1 MTPPPP
7 TAAPTADDFADIAW
21 DAPRGARDGLADSAV
36 RQGTLGDFSASSDLA
51 LCLLPLLEALGDES
65 TPRAVAEALPH
76 FANDLDLT
84 DMLNVMANL
93 GWESRSLPLHM
104 ATLDPRL
111 TPGLLLPKGNH
122 PAVVILG
129 RVGDRVRLYD
139 PAVRDVVERPA
150 SALRGHYHVFK
161 RGLNAEGAKQ
171 ETGYFRRLLTRF
183 RPLILRT
190 LGATLASNI
199 IILSTPL
206 FIMSLYDK
214 VIPNAALDTLAI
226 MLLGVAMALAGD
238 WILKALRAHMIA
250 HLGGRLDY
258 ILGRAVFQRVLSL
271 PPAFTEMA
279 NISSQVARLKDFET
293 IREFFTGPVAAVL
306 FELPFATIF
315 LVMMAIL
322 GGPIVLVPAGAMILF
337 LIIAMLIQPVMKHQV
352 AQAARAGSKRHEFL
366 VEIFSKVRDIKDTGS
381 EAIWRERF
389 RELSAAAVMANQAST
404 RTTAIMGA
412 LSQSLIVLTG
422 LATLGWGVLRALE
435 GQMTIGALIASMIM
449 VWWVLK
455 PLGVVFSAMTQMER
469 VRDSIAQIDRL
480 MQVAPEWQ
488 EGAGTVPARRMT
500 GKITLNQVS
509 LRYLADQ
516 DPAVAGLSLQVEP
529 GEIIAIAGP
538 NGSGKSTIL
547 KMVLGMYRPQA
558 GTVRIDDVDI
568 RQMDPLALR
577 QAVAY
582 VPQSCEIFFG
592 TIAQNLRLAQPEASD
607 RELRWA
613 CSEAGLLED
622 IEALPQG
629 FDTRVGD
636 GRTGALPSHFL
647 QRLSL
652 ARAYVKRAPI
662 TLFDEPANGL
672 DFTGDQQ
679 FMKVLQ
685 RMRGHSTVL
694 LVSHRPSHLKLA
706 DRVAILQQGQLRM
719 VGPPHQ
725 VLGRLPPGMF

>member
-1 MTPPPP
+1 
-7 TAAPTADDFADIAW
+7 
-21 DAPRGARDGLADSAV
+21 V
-36 RQGTLGDFSASSDLA
+36 
-51 LCLLPLLEALGDES
+51 
-65 TPRAVAEALPH
+65 
-76 FANDLDLT
+76 
-84 DMLNVMANL
+84 
-93 GWESRSLPLHM
+93 
-104 ATLDPRL
+104 
-111 TPGLLLPKGNH
+111 
-122 PAVVILG
+122 
-129 RVGDRVRLYD
+129 
-139 PAVRDVVERPA
+139 
-150 SALRGHYHVFK
+150 
-161 RGLNAEGAKQ
+161 EGAKQ
-171 ETGYFRRLLTRF
+171 DTGYFRRLLTRF

-199 IILSTPL
+199 IILATPL

-214 VIPNAALDTLAI
+214 VIPNGALDTLSV
-226 MLLGVAMALAGD
+226 MLLGVAVALAGD
-238 WILKALRAHMIA
+238 WALKALRARMIA

-258 ILGRAVFQRVLSL
+258 ILGRAVFQRGLSL
-271 PPAFTEMA
+271 PPAYTEMA

-322 GGPIVLVPAGAMILF
+322 GGPIVLVPAAAMLLF
-337 LIIAMLIQPVMKHQV
+337 LVIALLMRPVMRSQV
-352 AQAARAGSKRHEFL
+352 AEAARAGSKRHEFL
-366 VEIFSKVRDIKDTGS
+366 VEIFAKVRDIKDTGS

-389 RELSAAAVMANQAST
+389 RELSAAAVMASQAST
-404 RTTAIMGA
+404 RTTAIMGVV
-412 LSQSLIVLTG
+412 SQGLIVVTG
-422 LATLGWGVLRALE
+422 LGTLGWGVLRTLE
-435 GQMTIGALIASMIM
+435 GNMTVGALIASMIM

-455 PLGVVFSAMTQMER
+455 PLGVVFPAMTQVER
-469 VRDSIAQIDRL
+469 VRDSIVQIDRL

-488 EGAGTVPARRMT
+488 EGAATVSARRLS
-500 GKITLNQVS
+500 GKVTLNQVS

-516 DPAVAGLSLQVEP
+516 DPAIAGLSLQVEP
-529 GEIIAIAGP
+529 GEILAIAGP

-558 GTVRIDDVDI
+558 GTVRIDDADI
-568 RQMDPLALR
+568 RQMDPLTLR
-577 QAVAY
+577 QAIAY
-582 VPQSCEIFFG
+582 VPQTCEIFFG

-613 CSEAGLLED
+613 CAEAGLLED
-622 IEALPQG
+622 IEALPKG
-629 FDTRVGD
+629 FGTRVGD

-652 ARAYVKRAPI
+652 ARAYLKRAPI

-706 DRVAILQQGQLRM
+706 ARVAILQQGQLRM
-719 VGPPHQ
+719 VGPPDQ

>member
-1 MTPPPP
+1 MTPPP
-7 TAAPTADDFADIAW
+7 TAAAPTADDFSDIAW
-21 DAPRGARDGLADSAV
+21 GAPRVAKDGLEGGAA
-36 RQGTLGDFSASSDLA
+36 RQGMLGGFNAHSDLA
-51 LCLLPLLEALGDES
+51 RCLLPLLDALGDTS
-65 TPRAVAEALPH
+65 PPRAVAESLPH
-76 FANDLDLT
+76 FADDLDLT

-93 GWESRSLPLHM
+93 GWESRSLKLRVGV
-104 ATLDPRL
+104 LDPRL
-111 TPGLLLPKGNH
+111 TPGLLLPEDGG
-122 PAVVILG
+122 PAVVVLG
-129 RVGDRVRLYD
+129 RTNGTVRIYD
-139 PAVRDVVERPA
+139 PAVRDTVERP
-150 SALRGHYHVFK
+150 STDFHGLYYVFH
-161 RGLNAEGAKQ
+161 RTERSEGGKQ
-171 ETGYFRRLLTRF
+171 DMGYFRRLLTRF

-199 IILSTPL
+199 IILATPL

-226 MLLGVAMALAGD
+226 MLLGVIVALAGD
-238 WILKALRAHMIA
+238 WALKSLRARMIA

-293 IREFFTGPVAAVL
+293 IREFFTGPVAAVM

-315 LVMMAIL
+315 LIMMAIL
-322 GGPIVLVPAGAMILF
+322 GGPIVVVPAGAMILF
-337 LIIAMLIQPVMKHQV
+337 LIIAMIMRPVMKRQV
-352 AQAARAGSKRHEFL
+352 AEAARAGSKRHEFL

-381 EAIWRERF
+381 EAIWRERY
-389 RELSAAAVMANQAST
+389 RELSAAAVIAGQAST

-422 LATLGWGVLRALE
+422 LGTLGFGVMQALN
-435 GQMTIGALIASMIM
+435 GHMTVGALIASMIM

-455 PLGVVFSAMTQMER
+455 PLGVVFSAMTQVER

-488 EGAGTVPARRMT
+488 EGAGTVLTRRMA
-500 GKITLNQVS
+500 GKVTLNQVS

-516 DPAVAGLSLQVEP
+516 DPAVAGLTLQVEP
-529 GEIIAIAGP
+529 GEILAIAGP

-547 KMVLGMYRPQA
+547 KMILGMYRPQA

-582 VPQSCEIFFG
+582 VPQTCEIFFG

-607 RELRWA
+607 RELHWA
-613 CSEAGLLED
+613 CSEAGLLDD
-622 IEALPQG
+622 ILAMPRG

-652 ARAYVKRAPI
+652 ARAFLKRAPI

-685 RMRGHSTVL
+685 RMRGHSTVF

-719 VGPPHQ
+719 VGPPDQ

>member
-7 TAAPTADDFADIAW
+7 PAVTADDFSDITW
-21 DAPRGARDGLADSAV
+21 GAPHRTEP
-36 RQGTLGDFSASSDLA
+36 TLGREGVHQGRLGGFSASSDLA
-51 LCLLPLLEALGDES
+51 LCLLPLLDGLGDTS
-65 TPRAVAEALPH
+65 SPRAIAESLPH
-76 FANDLDLT
+76 FADDLDLT

-93 GWESRSLPLHM
+93 GWESRSLALSM

-111 TPGLLLPKGNH
+111 TPGLLLPEGGG
-122 PAVVILG
+122 PARVVLG
-129 RVGDRVRLYD
+129 RQGNRLRVYD
-139 PAVRDVVERPA
+139 PALRDETDCPA
-150 SALRGHYHVFK
+150 NALKGLYYVF
-161 RGLNAEGAKQ
+161 RRATRIEGEQ
-171 ETGYFRRLLTRF
+171 QQGGYFRRLLVRF

-190 LGATLASNI
+190 LGATLASNLI
-199 IILSTPL
+199 MLATPL
-206 FIMSLYDK
+206 FIMSIYDK
-214 VIPNAALDTLAI
+214 VIPNGALGTLGLMIIGIA
-226 MLLGVAMALAGD
+226 VALAGD
-238 WILKALRAHMIA
+238 WALKSLRARMIA

-271 PPAFTEMA
+271 APAFTEMA
-279 NISSQVARLKDFET
+279 NISSQVSRLKDFET
-293 IREFFTGPVAAVL
+293 IREFFTGPVASVL
-306 FELPFATIF
+306 FEVPFALIF
-315 LVMMAIL
+315 LLMMAIL
-322 GGPIVLVPAGAMILF
+322 GGPIAIVPAAAAALF
-337 LIIAMLIQPVMKHQV
+337 LIIALIIRPVMRRQV
-352 AQAARAGSKRHEFL
+352 SEAAKAGSRRHEFL
-366 VEIFSKVRDIKDTGS
+366 VEIFSKARDIKDTGS
-381 EAIWRERF
+381 EDIWRERF
-389 RELSAAAVMANQAST
+389 RELSAEAVMAAQAST

-412 LSQSLIVLTG
+412 VSQSLIVLTG
-422 LATLGWGVLRALE
+422 LGTLGWGVMRALE
-435 GQMTIGALIASMIM
+435 GQMTVGALIASMIM

-455 PLGVVFSAMTQMER
+455 PLGVVFSALTQVER
-469 VRDSIAQIDRL
+469 VRDSVAQIDRL
-480 MQVAPEWQ
+480 MTVAPEWQ
-488 EGAGTVPARRMT
+488 DGASTPGKQMR

-529 GEIIAIAGP
+529 GEVLAIAGP

-582 VPQSCEIFFG
+582 VPQGCEIFFG

-613 CSEAGLLED
+613 CAEAGLLDD
-622 IEALPQG
+622 IDDLPGG
-629 FDTRVGD
+629 FNTRLGD
-636 GRTGALPSHFL
+636 GRTTSLPSHFL

-652 ARAYVKRAPI
+652 ARAYLKRAPI

-679 FMKVLQ
+679 FMKVVQ

-706 DRVAILQQGQLRM
+706 DRVAILQHGQLRM
-719 VGPPHQ
+719 VGPPEQ
-725 VLGRLPPGMF
+725 VLSRLPPGMF